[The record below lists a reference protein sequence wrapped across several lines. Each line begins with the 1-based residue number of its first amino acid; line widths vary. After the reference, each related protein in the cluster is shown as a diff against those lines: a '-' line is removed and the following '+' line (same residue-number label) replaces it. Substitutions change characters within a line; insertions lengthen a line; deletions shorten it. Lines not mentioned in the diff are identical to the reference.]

1 MRGRLLRHLVDL
13 LAGERLGQHAR
24 GHVGA
29 ERHAENF
36 IAAVRGG
43 DGLRHGGH
51 AHGVRTEHARG
62 AHLGRR
68 FKLRAGEV
76 HVDAL
81 AQREVLLPGDLFR
94 ELAQAGRVNARHIGE
109 ARAELVDIRP
119 PERAEVEELDMVGDE
134 HQIARG
140 ILGVHRA
147 RGVRHDHRLRA
158 KQADNA
164 AGVGGVLHRVALVA
178 VHAAL
183 HDRHALAA
191 QLAENEA
198 ALVSRRGGRAE
209 VRDVRI
215 AYAGARLDAVA
226 EKAQAAAEH
235 QQYLG
240 TEIAEVRRDHIRAL
254 AVIIIG
260 AVRLDRVGGKE
271 ITLIHRYSPC
281 SA

>member
-1 MRGRLLRHLVDL
+1 M
-13 LAGERLGQHAR
+13 
-24 GHVGA
+24 
-29 ERHAENF
+29 
-36 IAAVRGG
+36 RGG

-51 AHGVRTEHARG
+51 AHGVRAEHARG
-62 AHLGRR
+62 AHLGGG

-81 AQREVLLPGDLFR
+81 AQREVLLLGDFLGK
-94 ELAQAGRVNARHIGE
+94 LAQAGGVDIGHIGE
-109 ARAELVDIRP
+109 ACAELVDIRP
-119 PERAEVEELDMVGDE
+119 PERAKVEKLDVIGNE

-147 RGVRHDHRLRA
+147 RGVRHDHRLCA
-158 KQADNA
+158 KQADDA
-164 AGVGGVLHRVALVA
+164 AGVGGVLHGVSLVA
-178 VHAAL
+178 VHSAL

-191 QLAENEA
+191 QLTENEA

-215 AYAGARLDAVA
+215 AHAGARLDAVA

-240 TEIAEVRRDHIRAL
+240 TEIAEVGGDHIRAL

-260 AVRLDRVGGKE
+260 EVRLDRVGGKE